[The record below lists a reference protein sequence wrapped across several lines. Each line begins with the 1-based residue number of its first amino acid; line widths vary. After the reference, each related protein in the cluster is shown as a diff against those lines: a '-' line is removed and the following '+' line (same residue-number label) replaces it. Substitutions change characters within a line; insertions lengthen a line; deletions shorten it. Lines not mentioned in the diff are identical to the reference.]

1 MSDLLTGWRELSNQ
15 ELRDMGMRD
24 SDIARSSGCSKLY
37 INTRLTGPKDAV
49 GMDIRLATGHLV
61 RDTCRRTREEQ
72 VSLRKDCVTRQQ
84 LYLADVRGIYANTE
98 LTEEARQK
106 LLAAATASRA
116 PCTIDP
122 VFDGKTSMCNVYESS
137 GIHLAECDCTHA
149 TQIPSIQYAL
159 AERCKEAV
167 AEADTQ
173 SSLPGDAVTSKDC
186 ENLEMGKGLP
196 DNYKTLRDVR
206 LQNLI
211 ARYTTRAITD
221 TSLGQGNYL
230 YCNYPGCS
238 VENPSIHVNA
248 LEAGR
253 VKPDCKVPMCVI
265 NIQQKWS
272 PESSMRIVGNHI
284 TLNCNKDG
292 GDCGGNGAKQPDGSC
307 VCNPGYAGDQCS
319 IRRSGPST
327 PSSPSSPSP
336 SSLPASTSTS
346 TDAISWLGSYW
357 PYLAAGLVALILI
370 SVLVSKISSAE
381 GKRDTQRQKKML
393 VELKKMDKQLKV
405 VEDREKN

>member
-1 MSDLLTGWRELSNQ
+1 MSGNDLLTGWRELGKQ

-24 SDIARSSGCSKLY
+24 LDIRGSSGCDKLY
-37 INTRLTGPKDAV
+37 INTRLIGPKDAV

-61 RDTCRRTREEQ
+61 RDTCRKTREAQ
-72 VSLRKDCVTRQQ
+72 VSERKDCVRRQQ
-84 LYLADVRGIYANTE
+84 LYHADVTGIYANTE

-106 LLAAATASRA
+106 LLAAAAAKYTL
-116 PCTIDP
+116 CTIDP
-122 VFDGKTSMCNVYESS
+122 AFDGKKRMCDVYDSS
-137 GIHLAECDCTHA
+137 GIRLAECDCTHA

-159 AERCKEAV
+159 AERCKQAV
-167 AEADTQ
+167 AEAEAGLQ

-186 ENLEMGKGLP
+186 ENLELGKGLP
-196 DNYKTLRDVR
+196 DKYKTLRDVR

-221 TSLGQGNYL
+221 TSLAQGNYL

-238 VENPSIHVNA
+238 VNNSSIHVDA
-248 LEAGR
+248 LEADR

-327 PSSPSSPSP
+327 PSSPSP
-336 SSLPASTSTS
+336 SSSSVLPATAATSA
-346 TDAISWLGSYW
+346 DAISWLGSNW

-393 VELKKMDKQLKV
+393 VELQKMDKQLKV
-405 VEDREKN
+405 VG